1 VEREKKHEG
10 VPAKHVDEDLPV
22 TCSAATVTPELVD
35 RDQRPVAL
43 ALYSEE
49 RALLSG
55 LSLVQGGTC
64 PAVRRQD
71 GCVVL
76 GPRHRRGGFDVS
88 KSEATVGQATAPVLP
103 AGPARLR
110 FFYYACL
117 GEKAR
122 RRTARRVLGDP
133 VWIRLRRKNLTQ
145 IFSEIFQQRKVKLR
159 DKASPAWSGRYSFAK
174 LDI

>member
-1 VEREKKHEG
+1 M
-10 VPAKHVDEDLPV
+10 PAKHVDEDLPV

-88 KSEATVGQATAPVLP
+88 KSEPTVGQATAPVLP
-103 AGPARLR
+103 SGARPTAL
-110 FFYYACL
+110 FPTLPVCL

-122 RRTARRVLGDP
+122 RRTARRVLADP
-133 VWIRLRRKNLTQ
+133 PSLDQAPQEKNLRPQ
-145 IFSEIFQQRKVKLR
+145 IFVR
-159 DKASPAWSGRYSFAK
+159 DISATQSQAP
-174 LDI
+174 